1 MLNQS
6 LLNDNVKAEND
17 LKLIPMKNLTI
28 TIFIILLAFSA
39 SKEVAC
45 TVPLNAESPI
55 SYQTNTIHT
64 DSLLLDI
71 LDDYI
76 EVFSSYYLADFDGH
90 GKGLSEFS
98 EKNHII
104 RVFKDSNNVEFKNI
118 MILRFYFFSE
128 IPFADFNVLN
138 YKENY
143 FYYRMEELS
152 GLTTPERLKVPN
164 SLISMVVDSNFKDDY
179 YKNISI
185 LITHTPIVFHY
196 KLFLSKN
203 IEQDYRLSRKLY
215 SYYDM
220 IDYDLW
226 PIKNFNTESQNVITN
241 SGDYELAL
249 SIRPDWIRKIHRK
262 ELRKKKNRRV
272 FRNISQYREK
282 VIDKWVI
289 LN

>member
-1 MLNQS
+1 
-6 LLNDNVKAEND
+6 
-17 LKLIPMKNLTI
+17 MKYFTFSILVTI
-28 TIFIILLAFSA
+28 LAFSA

-45 TVPLNAESPI
+45 TVTLNAESPI
-55 SYQTNTIHT
+55 SYQANTIHT
-64 DSLLLDI
+64 DSILLDI

-76 EVFSSYYLADFDGH
+76 EVFSSYYLPDNDGH
-90 GKGLSEFS
+90 GKGFSEFS

-104 RVFKDSNNVEFKNI
+104 RVFKDSNNVELKSI

-164 SLISMVVDSNFKDDY
+164 SLISIVVDSNFKDDY

-226 PIKNFNTESQNVITN
+226 PIKNFNSESQNVITN
-241 SGDYELAL
+241 SGEYELEL
-249 SIRPDWIRKIHRK
+249 SNRPGWIRKIHRT
-262 ELRKKKNRRV
+262 ELRKKKNRSV
-272 FRNISQYREK
+272 FRSISQYREK
-282 VIDKWVI
+282 VIDKWVV